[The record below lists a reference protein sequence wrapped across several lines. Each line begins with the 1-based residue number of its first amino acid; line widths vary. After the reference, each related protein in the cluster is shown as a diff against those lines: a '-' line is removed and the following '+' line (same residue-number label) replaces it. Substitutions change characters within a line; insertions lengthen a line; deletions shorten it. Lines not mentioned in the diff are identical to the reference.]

1 MCIKGSRVAQNWV
14 AATARAPAVKAAAR
28 VLAPVAYLEP
38 LPALS
43 ALIAGSKYPEAVNLA
58 KVSFEYFGHGVHPE

>member
-28 VLAPVAYLEP
+28 FLAPVALVVLVAAAAVGLAY
-38 LPALS
+38 PA
-43 ALIAGSKYPEAVNLA
+43 AVNLA
-58 KVSFEYFGHGVHPE
+58 